1 MSLPESRRDSDVD
14 SFVMNGQP
22 ISTNY
27 GRIAMS
33 DIRRDSDLEFPTT
46 HQHPL
51 KVRISVCTAKAKN
64 NVLL

>member
-51 KVRISVCTAKAKN
+51 KVRKR
-64 NVLL
+64 